1 MSKPSCQLGL
11 NHNRCLKGKKSH
23 LWSLYVEHM
32 LHDTMSS
39 CNGDAH
45 WYPHVWL
52 IKVASSKPGA
62 SKSRMMT
69 QLTFLFHYKTK
80 TKTGGSNAKPLNLN
94 PKLIHF
100 SWLQVVE
107 HKIQMQMLPQLPQT
121 NIFTCAEAKRSSW
134 LQLCERDCVMSSR
147 AREPLP
153 VLAVLLWELCTEG
166 RLHPPAHRWRGLILL
181 QHFLANIST

>member
-45 WYPHVWL
+45 WYPNVWL

-69 QLTFLFHYKTK
+69 QLTFLFYYKTK
-80 TKTGGSNAKPLNLN
+80 TKTEGPNAKPLNLD
-94 PKLIHF
+94 PKLIRF

-121 NIFTCAEAKRSSW
+121 NIFTCAAAKHSSW
-134 LQLCERDCVMSSR
+134 FNFVKGI
-147 AREPLP
+147 
-153 VLAVLLWELCTEG
+153 V
-166 RLHPPAHRWRGLILL
+166 
-181 QHFLANIST
+181 